1 MQLVMVLYV
10 NGIKTNQEVDF
21 DSYNSGLINNYELDP
36 RYEWAKQN
44 GMSLDH
50 NNLLKLNIEE
60 IPHEWKIETQS
71 EHYQAVIRV
80 YLSKYGELRARI
92 WTMLDKSLLTV
103 GIEEISFP
111 HKNLLNFLFKIEEV
125 YQLTRRT

>member
-71 EHYQAVIRV
+71 EPGDPIPDGWALQ
-80 YLSKYGELRARI
+80 
-92 WTMLDKSLLTV
+92 D
-103 GIEEISFP
+103 
-111 HKNLLNFLFKIEEV
+111 
-125 YQLTRRT
+125 

>member
-1 MQLVMVLYV
+1 M
-10 NGIKTNQEVDF
+10 
-21 DSYNSGLINNYELDP
+21 NNVVEQAIQSSILP
-36 RYEWAKQN
+36 
-44 GMSLDH
+44 SLGFTAHSRSSDGTSIT
-50 NNLLKLNIEE
+50 LS
-60 IPHEWKIETQS
+60 S

-111 HKNLLNFLFKIEEV
+111 HQNLLNFLFKNEEV